1 MRVALVQDW
10 LIVNGGA
17 EKVFKEMAA
26 YFPDAEIYSLI
37 EFLSEKDKESLIN
50 GRNVTTSFLQNFPF
64 AKKIY
69 RNFLPLFPLAIS
81 SLDFSKYDLIISSS
95 YAVAKGLKKKPNQIH
110 LCYCHS
116 PIRYAWDLKDEYLA
130 NMSGVKRWVSEGIL
144 KYIRNWDLKTA
155 SYPDLY
161 IANSA
166 YIADRIKR
174 TYGKEAVVLH
184 PPVNT
189 HKFTPHL
196 EKLPYYFTSSRI
208 VPYKKIDLIIEA
220 FNQMPEL
227 KLIVSGDGPQLE
239 QLKALGRENIE
250 FTGFLDEKNLVKY
263 MQEAKAFVLAANED
277 FGITSLE
284 AQSCLTPVI
293 ALKKGGYLETVKENK
308 TGVFFEEQTVESIKQ
323 AVMKFE
329 KSKMQW
335 YKFEFEQ
342 NVNQFSVENFK
353 IGFSQILSK
362 YVKKDNK

>member
-26 YFPDAEIYSLI
+26 CFPDADIFSLV
-37 EFLSEKDKESLIN
+37 EFLTEEDRASLIN
-50 GRNVTTSFLQNFPF
+50 GRPVKTSFLQYFPF

-69 RNFLPLFPLAIS
+69 RNFLPLFPIAIS

-95 YAVAKGLKKKPNQIH
+95 YAVAKGLKKKTNQIH

-130 NMSGVKRWVSEGIL
+130 NLGGVKRWISELIL
-144 KYIRNWDLKTA
+144 RYIRSWDLKTA
-155 SYPDLY
+155 SYPNLY
-161 IANSA
+161 IANST

-174 TYGKEAVVLH
+174 TYGKDAVVLH
-184 PPVNT
+184 PPINT
-189 HKFTPHL
+189 KKFTPHS
-196 EKLPYYFTSSRI
+196 KKQNYYFTSARL
-208 VPYKKIDLIIEA
+208 VPYKKIDLIVNA
-220 FNQMPEL
+220 FNEIPSL
-227 KLIVSGDGPQLE
+227 RLIVSGDGPEFE
-239 QLKALGRENIE
+239 QLKSLGKENIE
-250 FTGFLDEKNLVKY
+250 FTGFLKQNELVKY

-293 ALKKGGYLETVKENK
+293 ALRKGGYLETVKENK

-323 AVMKFE
+323 AILDFE
-329 KSKMQW
+329 KSNIQW
-335 YKFEFEQ
+335 QSDAFEK
-342 NVNQFSVENFK
+342 NVEQFSVENFRIEFDK
-353 IGFSQILSK
+353 IVSQ
-362 YVKKDNK
+362 YVKK